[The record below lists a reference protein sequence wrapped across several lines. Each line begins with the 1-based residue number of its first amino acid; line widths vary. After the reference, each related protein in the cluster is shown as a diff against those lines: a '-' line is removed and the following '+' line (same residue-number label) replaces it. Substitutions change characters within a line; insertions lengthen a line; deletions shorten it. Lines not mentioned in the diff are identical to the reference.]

1 MTGILVARSVP
12 GTGLD
17 QVWWQTPEP
26 AGKRALNVAPGPQNA
41 GRGCLVHDNPIPSRL
56 SSVHSGFNF
65 LALNF

>member
-1 MTGILVARSVP
+1 MTGLALPFTLVC
-12 GTGLD
+12 TGRIKG
-17 QVWWQTPEP
+17 QTPSS

-56 SSVHSGFNF
+56 SSVHSGFSF